1 MQQENN
7 KKIGFIGTV
16 IFHVAAVV
24 IMFLFGFVTPLP
36 LPEEEGILINFGIDD
51 AGSGD
56 IETQFSQPVQVS
68 MVESQVSSP
77 VRETSDNDEKE
88 ILTQDYEETAAVE
101 EKKKKDRERKLEEER
116 QERIR
121 KAEEAERKRQEDIE
135 RKRQEEQRRMAE
147 QQQKIAESA
156 GKAFGIANTNSQS
169 DGTGGGSGN
178 QGDLRGSPDSR
189 SYEGSGQGKQGIS
202 YSLAGRSPYGG
213 QLPLPLYP
221 NKEEGIVVIKVKVDK
236 NGYVT
241 EAVWESKGST
251 TTDRQLVEAATKAAK
266 KTRFNQDENA
276 DLIQVG
282 TITYRF
288 SIK

>member
-16 IFHVAAVV
+16 IFHVAAVI

-36 LPEEEGILINFGIDD
+36 LPEEEGILINFGVDD

-56 IETQFSQPVQVS
+56 IETQLSQPIS
-68 MVESQVSSP
+68 AVETQPQESNP
-77 VRETSDNDEKE
+77 VAEISDNNEKE
-88 ILTQDYEETAAVE
+88 ILTQDYEETAVME
-101 EKKKKDRERKLEEER
+101 ERKRKERERKLEEEK

-121 KAEEAERKRQEDIE
+121 REEEAERRRQEEIE
-135 RKRQEEQRRMAE
+135 RQREEEQRRLDE

-169 DGTGGGSGN
+169 DGTGGGFGN

-202 YSLAGRSPYGG
+202 YSLAGRKPYGG
-213 QLPLPLYP
+213 QLPTPNYP
-221 NKEEGIVVIKVKVDK
+221 NKEEGVVVIKVKVDK
-236 NGYVT
+236 NGYVK
-241 EAVWESKGST
+241 EAVWEAKGST
-251 TTDRQLVEAATKAAK
+251 TTNKQLVEAATKAALK
-266 KTRFNQDENA
+266 ARFNQDESA

>member
-1 MQQENN
+1 MQQDNN

-16 IFHVAAVV
+16 IFHVAAVI

-56 IETQFSQPVQVS
+56 IETQFSPPVAMVETQPQVS
-68 MVESQVSSP
+68 NP
-77 VRETSDNDEKE
+77 VVETSDNNEKE
-88 ILTQDYEETAAVE
+88 ILTQDYEETAAME
-101 EKKKKDRERKLEEER
+101 ERKKKDRERKLEEER
-116 QERIR
+116 QEKIR
-121 KAEEAERKRQEDIE
+121 KEQEAERIRQEEIE
-135 RKRQEEQRRMAE
+135 RKRQAEERRKAE
-147 QQQKIAESA
+147 QQQKIAEST

-169 DGTGGGSGN
+169 DGTGGGFGN

-202 YSLAGRSPYGG
+202 YSLAGRKPHGG
-213 QLPLPLYP
+213 QLPLPVYP
-221 NKEEGIVVIKVKVDK
+221 NKEEGVVVIKVKVDK

-241 EAVWESKGST
+241 EAVWEAKGST
-251 TTDRQLVEAATKAAK
+251 TTNRQLIDAATKAAQK
-266 KTRFNQDENA
+266 ARFNQDENA

-288 SIK
+288 SIR